1 MILIIRLKED
11 WPNNGAIQRASMETV
26 NLTVSGM
33 ICGACVKHVEKA
45 INSIVGVDKVEV
57 DLVSGVVKVEGKLS
71 QQVNQIIAALEED
84 GYPAKVRSSELSEM
98 KSGSCSSGGSCC
110 SH

>member
-1 MILIIRLKED
+1 
-11 WPNNGAIQRASMETV
+11 
-26 NLTVSGM
+26 M

-45 INSIVGVDKVEV
+45 INSIVGVDKVEVDKVEV